1 MEPESKETPS
11 NRVEFLRALTAA
23 QGVEPSDD
31 DLAAVLG
38 FLDVILP
45 ELERLEGLLESEE
58 AP

>member
-1 MEPESKETPS
+1 METQS
-11 NRVEFLRALTAA
+11 NRVEFLRAVAA
-23 QGVEPSDD
+23 EQGIEPSDD

-45 ELERLEGLLESEE
+45 ELDRLEGLLEREE